1 MLELVNY
8 CRHRLSCSSMAET
21 IKRAP
26 PAQEAWGLMGRL
38 FWEMRPRMLRVAA
51 ESGLTPPQLFA
62 LRALDPDHP
71 VPMRELAS
79 QLHCDSSNVTGL
91 VDGLA
96 AQGLVERRE
105 AEHDRRLR
113 MLVVTER
120 GSAVRAR
127 LKEAI
132 QEPPEPLAALSAD
145 DQRDLRDI
153 LRRELAERPESA
165 LPTRRSARS
174 PGSPRCHR

>member
-1 MLELVNY
+1 
-8 CRHRLSCSSMAET
+8 MAET
-21 IKRAP
+21 VKRPA
-26 PAQEAWGLMGRL
+26 PAQEAWEFMAKL

-91 VDGLA
+91 IDGLA

-120 GSAVRAR
+120 GVAVRER
-127 LKEAI
+127 LRAAME
-132 QEPPEPLAALSAD
+132 EVPEPIAALSTA
-145 DQRDLRDI
+145 DQRTLRDV
-153 LRRELAERPESA
+153 LRRA
-165 LPTRRSARS
+165 LS
-174 PGSPRCHR
+174 